1 MRLYHGS
8 NMDFTEVLLSK
19 CRPNKDFGR
28 GFYLT
33 DIRSQA
39 QEMAIRRTEFSGK
52 GTPVVQ
58 EYSFDESLLNSQDL
72 KVKVF
77 EGVSREWAE
86 FILANRMARGKRLH
100 DFDIVVGPV
109 ADDGVVYQLNLYMQ
123 RLITIDDLVR
133 ELTFRR
139 LNNQY
144 FFGTEKALLVLK
156 RV

>member
-1 MRLYHGS
+1 MKLYHGS

-52 GTPVVQ
+52 GTPVIQ
-58 EYSFDESLLNSQDL
+58 EYTFDESLLNSHSL
-72 KVKVF
+72 RVKVF

-86 FILANRMARGKRLH
+86 FILANRMARGKKLH

-109 ADDGVVYQLNLYMQ
+109 ADDGVVYQLNLYIQ

-133 ELTFRR
+133 S
-139 LNNQY
+139 
-144 FFGTEKALLVLK
+144 
-156 RV
+156 

>member
-1 MRLYHGS
+1 MKLYHGS
-8 NMDFTEVLLSK
+8 NMEFTEVLLSM

-39 QEMAIRRTEFSGK
+39 QEMAIRCTEFSGK

-77 EGVSREWAE
+77 EGVSKEWAE

-144 FFGTEKALLVLK
+144 FFGTEKSLKALK
-156 RV
+156 RI

>member
-1 MRLYHGS
+1 MKLYHGS

-19 CRPNKDFGR
+19 CRQNKDFGR

-39 QEMAIRRTEFSGK
+39 QEMAIRRTEFSGM
-52 GTPVVQ
+52 GTPVIQ
-58 EYSFDESLLNSQDL
+58 EYSFDENLLDSQDL
-72 KVKVF
+72 KVKIF

-86 FILANRMARGKRLH
+86 FILANRMARGKKLH

-133 ELTFRR
+133 ELTYKR

-144 FFGTEKALLVLK
+144 FFGTEKALLTLK
-156 RV
+156 RI

>member
-123 RLITIDDLVR
+123 RLITVDDLVR
-133 ELTFRR
+133 ELTFKR

>member
-133 ELTFRR
+133 ELTFKR

-144 FFGTEKALLVLK
+144 FFGTEKALLLLK

>member
-1 MRLYHGS
+1 MILYHGS
-8 NMDFTEVLLSK
+8 NTSFNAIDLGKGL
-19 CRPNKDFGR
+19 PAKDFGR

-133 ELTFRR
+133 ELTFKR

>member
-133 ELTFRR
+133 ELTFKR

>member
-1 MRLYHGS
+1 MRLYHGT

-133 ELTFRR
+133 ELTFKR